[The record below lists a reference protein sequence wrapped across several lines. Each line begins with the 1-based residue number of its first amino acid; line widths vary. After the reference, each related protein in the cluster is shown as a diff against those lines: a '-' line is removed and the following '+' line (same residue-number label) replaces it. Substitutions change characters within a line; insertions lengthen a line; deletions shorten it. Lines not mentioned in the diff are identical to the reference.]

1 MKTKEKTFFII
12 TVLGI
17 FILFVAAATTWVSVI
32 DTLKE
37 RNQDSILIEKAIR
50 TAEQKYRFMDSTITE
65 VK

>member
-1 MKTKEKTFFII
+1 M
-12 TVLGI
+12 GI